1 MSLCTEENAKQI
13 RSNLWVKKLPIFYLL
28 YLLKFSHNP
37 VRDYSFRGCS
47 RITNGGK
54 QKGPPPKNLPHIS
67 HNDESDTFIPYLKKI
82 HKHLNDMVHPFYSF
96 LLTSYYFT

>member
-1 MSLCTEENAKQI
+1 MSLCTEEKANQI

-67 HNDESDTFIPYLKKI
+67 HNDETRHIYTLLKE
-82 HKHLNDMVHPFYSF
+82 DP
-96 LLTSYYFT
+96 

>member
-1 MSLCTEENAKQI
+1 MSLWTEEKANQI

-37 VRDYSFRGCS
+37 VRDYFFRGCS

-54 QKGPPPKNLPHIS
+54 QKGPSPKNLPHIS
-67 HNDESDTFIPYLKKI
+67 HNDET
-82 HKHLNDMVHPFYSF
+82 
-96 LLTSYYFT
+96 